1 MQIELYMLVWNEI
14 AILPFVIKHYKQF
27 CSKIV
32 VYDNYSDD
40 GSKELAESMG
50 CTVIPFGTSGQLNDL
65 HYLEVKNNCWKG
77 SKADYVIVCDAD
89 EVLHVKFP
97 ESFASLFDPTVTRF
111 YDFWQLNKDKGVTI
125 FKTQGWQIISDE
137 MPKENITEITNGWP
151 FNNYSKSICFDP
163 KAIQE
168 INFCPG
174 AHKIVPIGDVVY
186 SDDTLYLLHY
196 RQLGGV
202 ERLMN
207 RYREY
212 MSRMSPV
219 NRAKGYGSHYK
230 RVLTSQGRNEIRRMW
245 NEEMRKSKNLF

>member
-1 MQIELYMLVWNEI
+1 MQIELFMIMYNE
-14 AILPFVIKHYKQF
+14 AEILPLVLKHYQQF
-27 CSKIV
+27 CSKITLF
-32 VYDNYSDD
+32 DNYSTD

-50 CTVIPFGTSGQLNDL
+50 CTVIPFGTPGQLNDL

-89 EVLHVKFP
+89 EVLYARSADEFIYP
-97 ESFASLFDPTVTRF
+97 AF
-111 YDFWQLNKDKGVTI
+111 QGCTI

-163 KAIQE
+163 KAITE
-168 INFCPG
+168 IAFNPG
-174 AHKIVPIGDVVY
+174 AHKIVPVGNVVY

-202 ERLMN
+202 QRLMD
-207 RYREY
+207 RYRAY
-212 MSRMSPV
+212 MDRMSPV

-230 RVLTSQGRNEIRRMW
+230 RVLTSKGRNEIRRMW
-245 NEEMRKSKNLF
+245 NEEMAKSKPLF

>member
-14 AILPFVIKHYKQF
+14 SILPFVIKHYQQF
-27 CSKIV
+27 CSKLTI
-32 VYDNYSDD
+32 YDNYSDD

-50 CTVIPFGTSGQLNDL
+50 CTVIPFGTLGQLNDL

-89 EVLHVKFP
+89 EVLQTITDGACP
-97 ESFASLFDPTVTRF
+97 LELTYFALKRG
-111 YDFWQLNKDKGVTI
+111 KDKGVTI

-137 MPKENITEITNGWP
+137 MPKENITDITNGWP

-163 KAIQE
+163 KAITE
-168 INFCPG
+168 ISFNPG
-174 AHKIVPIGDVVY
+174 AHKVVPVGNVVY
-186 SDDTLYLLHY
+186 SDDTLYILHY

-212 MSRMSPV
+212 MGRMSPV

-230 RVLTSQGRNEIRRMW
+230 RVLTPQGRNEIRRMW
-245 NEEMRKSKNLF
+245 NEEMKKSKPLF